1 MIKCFVYWL
10 NDLIPEA
17 DTMILA
23 EYTVDHPI
31 LRWTRTRV
39 PDIELTWVKTHTAP
53 DDRRQ
58 FLAWVNCDD
67 FEAFETA
74 VHDDP
79 TVTRVELLS
88 ELEGSRMYRF
98 PLTEEGK
105 EADVMPLL
113 MEIGGV
119 HEHLL
124 ATSDHWRNRT
134 RFPDRDGF
142 NRVYQFFR
150 SHGIDVTLQRLWE
163 ETGLNN
169 AKYHGLT
176 DAQYETLVAA
186 MESGYLDIPRECSLA
201 ELGDRLG
208 VSESATS
215 ERFRRAVKALIRE
228 TLDGDQSRSHT

>member
-1 MIKCFVYWL
+1 
-10 NDLIPEA
+10 
-17 DTMILA
+17 MILA

-31 LRWTRTRV
+31 LRRTRTRV
-39 PDIELTWVKTHTAP
+39 PDIEITWVETHTAP

-58 FLAWVNCDD
+58 FIAWVDCDD

-79 TVTRVELLS
+79 TVTRVEVLS
-88 ELEGSRMYRF
+88 ELEGRRMYRF

-113 MEIGGV
+113 AEIGGV

-142 NRVYQFFR
+142 NRVYRFFR
-150 SHGIDVTLQRLWE
+150 SHDIDVTLQRLWE
-163 ETGLNN
+163 ETHLNDG
-169 AKYHGLT
+169 KHHGLT
-176 DAQYETLVAA
+176 DAQYETLLAA

-201 ELGDRLG
+201 ELGGQLG
-208 VSESATS
+208 ISESATS
-215 ERFRRAVKALIRE
+215 ERFRRAVKALIGE
-228 TLDGDQSRSHT
+228 TLDLERSYR